1 MSAGET
7 MYRRVR
13 SMEEDFFLLA
23 DAILG
28 DSPRGRMLKRTTSG
42 FEFPDST
49 SNIGLIEGQIVS
61 PELQLRDAIT
71 LEIKAI
77 AHSGQWDTMV
87 FFPPIGG
94 HIGISNTLDYLDAIL
109 RVLNHNGRL
118 IIAIPGNLLTAN
130 GYRDWRERVL
140 RTCHLNSL
148 IEMPVRNYDI
158 RGICIIDLAM
168 GRPSD
173 AIDCYAFG
181 EETAF
186 EELLRRMQSKKPSFT
201 VTEKDLH
208 ERWDASFLDPRFNDA
223 RKDRASK
230 DTIKLGDVADV
241 ISGCFSQPE
250 ERKDQGEYLVL
261 VPSLITNGLI
271 RYDDERASYVD
282 GPGTSERFECAVL
295 QDGDIV
301 VSCMRTIRFATF
313 RQANQRVVANQNVCI
328 IRSKP
333 EYRELVNLYFGTKL
347 GEESFNTQAEM
358 LGRGIMNHVSAADLR
373 TFVIPDIK
381 TLTLAAKLQEN
392 RDYED
397 RIAMLFEAEGWKVER
412 DYRLSSNAGVV
423 ADIALITDDKLV
435 GVVETKRLDHV
446 DGEIK
451 QQVAYTANSWNNVGV
466 SLFLLFIGDKMYR
479 YENGSFYRIPD
490 VPAPTDYDAYL
501 RDLSEYRDDPLNSSI
516 KEMPEARVSPA
527 SEYAILSALEN
538 LTALAEETLAKV
550 NAISAQLQELTDRIA
565 AYQDLVSMQLKY
577 ASDDAEMQECI
588 LKSFTDTCVERI
600 STSMRVSNSEAL
612 YADEERRLIE
622 SIGSNAWGKIGDDA
636 RRFLISSKFM
646 YAKLADVE
654 DIVDY
659 SGVCLLVTKALELEL
674 GKRFCVGYIQYY
686 KNAHPGR
693 DGRYTAPLPIVDKY
707 RNYIKPKAFTLG
719 SFPYIVG
726 QQFVSDISEDEERN
740 IRSCILE
747 YAKHTILKSYSK
759 THGEER
765 VLDLL
770 DEYAEEVERVRKEY
784 RNPSAHTNALT
795 RTSAKECFD
804 LVLDVEKLLRRI
816 LESFDE

>member
-1 MSAGET
+1 MRRHIRSA
-7 MYRRVR
+7 
-13 SMEEDFFLLA
+13 EEDFFALA

-28 DSPRGRMLKRTTSG
+28 DSSRGRMLKRASSG
-42 FEFPDST
+42 FEASDLTLVAYRTDGAS
-49 SNIGLIEGQIVS
+49 VA
-61 PELQLRDAIT
+61 PELQSRDAIT
-71 LEIKAI
+71 LETRAI
-77 AHSGQWDTMV
+77 AHSGQWDTMM
-87 FFPPIGG
+87 FFPPIGAHG
-94 HIGISNTLDYLDAIL
+94 VSNTVAYLDTLL
-109 RVLNHNGRL
+109 RALSPNGRL
-118 IIAIPGNLLTAN
+118 IVAITSNLLTAN

-140 RTCHLNSL
+140 RICHLNSL
-148 IEMPVRNYDI
+148 IEMPYRYYEV
-158 RGICIIDLAM
+158 RGICLIDLSM

-173 AIDCYAFG
+173 NANTVDYYAFG

-186 EELLRRMQSKKPSFT
+186 EELLKRVRAKKPSFT

-208 ERWDASFLDPRFNDA
+208 ERWDAGFLDPKFKDA
-223 RKDRASK
+223 RRERESK
-230 DTIKLGDVADV
+230 DTMKLGDVADV
-241 ISGCFSQPE
+241 IPGCFLHPD
-250 ERKDQGEYLVL
+250 ERTKQGEHLVL
-261 VPSLITNGLI
+261 VPSLIHNGSI

-282 GPGTSERFECAVL
+282 TSSSDDRFERAVL

-301 VSCMRTIRFATF
+301 VSCMGMIRFATF
-313 RQANQRVVANQNVCI
+313 RRANQSVVANQNVCI
-328 IRSKP
+328 IRSRP
-333 EYRELVNLYFGTKL
+333 EYRELVTLYFGTKL

-358 LGRGIMNHVSAADLR
+358 LGRGYTNHVSAADLR

-397 RIAMLFEAEGWKVER
+397 RIAMLFKAEGWDVER
-412 DYRLSSNAGVV
+412 EYRLGSNNGVV
-423 ADIALITDDKLV
+423 ADIALLTDGKLV
-435 GVVETKRLDHV
+435 GIVETKRLNHV
-446 DGEIK
+446 DDEAK
-451 QQVAYTANSWNNVGV
+451 HQVAYVANSWHNAGV

-479 YENGSFYRIPD
+479 FENGDFYRIPD
-490 VPAPTDYDAYL
+490 VPAPSDYDAYL

-516 KEMPEARVSPA
+516 KEMPETRVSPA
-527 SEYAILSALEN
+527 SDYAILSALEN

-565 AYQDLVSMQLKY
+565 AYQDLVSAQLKY

-588 LKSFTDTCVERI
+588 LRSFTDTCVNRI
-600 STSMRVSNSEAL
+600 STSMRISNSEQL

-622 SIGSNAWGKIGDDA
+622 SIGSDAWGKIGDDA

-659 SGVCLLVTKALELEL
+659 SGVCLLITKALELEL
-674 GKRFCVGYIQYY
+674 GKRFCIDYIQYY

-693 DGRYTAPLPIVDKY
+693 EGRYGAPLPIVNKY
-707 RNYIKPKAFTLG
+707 RRYIKPEAFTLG
-719 SFPYIVG
+719 SFPFIIGCRYA
-726 QQFVSDISEDEERN
+726 SDISEGEKRN
-740 IRSCILE
+740 IRNGILE
-747 YAKHTILKSYSK
+747 YVKNTILKSYSE
-759 THGEER
+759 THDEEQ

-770 DEYAEEVERVRKEY
+770 DEYAEEVDRVREEY

-795 RTSAKECFD
+795 RINAKECFD

-816 LESFDE
+816 IESFDE

>member
-1 MSAGET
+1 MH
-7 MYRRVR
+7 RHIR
-13 SMEEDFFLLA
+13 SMEEDFFTLA
-23 DAILG
+23 DTILG
-28 DSPRGRMLKRTTSG
+28 DSSRGRMLKRTSSG
-42 FEFPDST
+42 LEASELTQNAYRIDEAS
-49 SNIGLIEGQIVS
+49 VA

-87 FFPPIGG
+87 LFPPIGG
-94 HIGISNTLDYLDAIL
+94 HIGISNTLDYLDVIL
-109 RVLNHNGRL
+109 RALNQNGRL
-118 IIAIPGNLLTAN
+118 IIAVPGNLLTAN

-148 IEMPVRNYDI
+148 IEMPGRNYDI
-158 RGICIIDLAM
+158 RGIYIIDLTM
-168 GRPSD
+168 ERPSD

-201 VTEKDLH
+201 VFEKDLH
-208 ERWDASFLDPRFNDA
+208 ERWDASFLDPRFKDA
-223 RKDRASK
+223 RRERASK

-241 ISGCFSQPE
+241 IPGCFSQSE

-261 VPSLITNGLI
+261 VPSLISNGSI
-271 RYDDERASYVD
+271 RHDDERISYVD
-282 GPGTSERFECAVL
+282 GSNTSERFERAVL

-301 VSCMRTIRFATF
+301 VSCMRMIRFATF
-313 RQANQRVVANQNVCI
+313 RQANQKVVANQNVCI

-333 EYRELVNLYFGTKL
+333 EYRELVTLYFGTKL

-358 LGRGIMNHVSAADLR
+358 LGRGTMNHVSAADLR

-381 TLTLAAKLQEN
+381 TLTLAARLQESH
-392 RDYED
+392 DYED

-412 DYRLSSNAGVV
+412 DYRLGGNNGVV
-423 ADIALITDDKLV
+423 ADIALITDGKLV
-435 GVVETKRLDHV
+435 GVVETKRLNHV

-451 QQVAYTANSWNNVGV
+451 QQVAYTANSWYNAGV

-479 YENGSFYRIPD
+479 YENGDFYRIPD

-516 KEMPEARVSPA
+516 KEMPETRVSPA
-527 SEYAILSALEN
+527 SDYAILSALEN

-565 AYQDLVSMQLKY
+565 AYQDLVSAQLKY
-577 ASDDAEMQECI
+577 ASDDVEMQECI
-588 LKSFTDTCVERI
+588 LRSFTDTCVDRI
-600 STSMRVSNSEAL
+600 STSIRASNSEAL

-622 SIGSNAWGKIGDDA
+622 SIGSDAWSKIGDDA

-693 DGRYTAPLPIVDKY
+693 EGRYRAPLPIVNKY
-707 RNYIKPKAFTLG
+707 RRYIKPEAFTLG
-719 SFPYIVG
+719 SFPFIIGCRYA
-726 QQFVSDISEDEERN
+726 SDISEDEKLN
-740 IRSCILE
+740 IRNCILE
-747 YAKHTILKSYSK
+747 YVEDTILKSYSE
-759 THGEER
+759 THDEEH

-770 DEYAEEVERVRKEY
+770 DEYAEEVDRVREDY
-784 RNPSAHTNALT
+784 RNPSAHTDALT